1 LEATLNNE
9 KNISDL
15 VAESLGTARTNSIQ
29 FKMLPMIL
37 SRSRTVIKGYI
48 NTVYRI
54 QPALGPAAFKRLY
67 RTDSDAPIELQ
78 ENPFAK
84 EKVQC
89 ILCKHGISP
98 DYKNVQLLSQ
108 FQSPYTGRVYGRHI
122 TGLCK
127 SRHEQVEREII
138 KAQNAGFMPTYHKAV
153 EFLNDPKLFDPEK
166 AVRPHKF

>member
-1 LEATLNNE
+1 M
-9 KNISDL
+9 ISRVLRNVCVQRFPDYVNKAAL
-15 VAESLGTARTNSIQ
+15 L
-29 FKMLPMIL
+29 
-37 SRSRTVIKGYI
+37 
-48 NTVYRI
+48 
-54 QPALGPAAFKRLY
+54 QPAYKYYSSSADNTPVDLK
-67 RTDSDAPIELQ
+67 

-84 EKVQC
+84 EKIKC
-89 ILCKHGISP
+89 ILCKHDISP

-127 SRHEQVEREII
+127 SRHEQVEREIM

-166 AVRPHKF
+166 AVRPHKY

>member
-1 LEATLNNE
+1 ML
-9 KNISDL
+9 S
-15 VAESLGTARTNSIQ
+15 SI
-29 FKMLPMIL
+29 
-37 SRSRTVIKGYI
+37 RSRFYVARGYI
-48 NTVYRI
+48 NKD
-54 QPALGPAAFKRLY
+54 ALAPAATRVPCPRNY
-67 RTDSDAPIELQ
+67 TTNIDNNAPIELK

-89 ILCKHGISP
+89 VLCKHGINP

-127 SRHEQVEREII
+127 NRHEQVEREII

-166 AVRPHKF
+166 AIRPHKY

>member
-1 LEATLNNE
+1 MICGIRSSIRPARSYVNKGALASPAVANSAALYKHYTTNVDNND
-9 KNISDL
+9 SP
-15 VAESLGTARTNSIQ
+15 VAL
-29 FKMLPMIL
+29 K
-37 SRSRTVIKGYI
+37 
-48 NTVYRI
+48 
-54 QPALGPAAFKRLY
+54 
-67 RTDSDAPIELQ
+67 

-89 ILCKHGISP
+89 ILCKHGINP

-108 FQSPYTGRVYGRHI
+108 FQSPYTGRVYGRNI

-127 SRHEQVEREII
+127 NRHEQVEREII

-166 AVRPHKF
+166 AIRPHKY

>member
-1 LEATLNNE
+1 MTCH
-9 KNISDL
+9 
-15 VAESLGTARTNSIQ
+15 
-29 FKMLPMIL
+29 
-37 SRSRTVIKGYI
+37 GYI
-48 NTVYRI
+48 NKAG
-54 QPALGPAAFKRLY
+54 QAPAGASFPVLKHYTTTG
-67 RTDSDAPIELQ
+67 DSNSPVQLKD
-78 ENPFAK
+78 NPFAK

-89 ILCKHGISP
+89 ILCKHGINP

-127 SRHEQVEREII
+127 NRHAQVEREII

-166 AVRPHKF
+166 AVRPHKY